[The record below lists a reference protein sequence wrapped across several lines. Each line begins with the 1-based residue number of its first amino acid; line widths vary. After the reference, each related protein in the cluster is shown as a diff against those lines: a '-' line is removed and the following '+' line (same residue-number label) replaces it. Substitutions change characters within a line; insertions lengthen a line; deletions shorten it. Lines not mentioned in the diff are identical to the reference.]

1 MVFHTEV
8 SAVIKNEQ
16 GSKFWD
22 ADITVKGHENL
33 ELSNGKDLSGH
44 PSGPLPPPQRTI
56 APLIRKVTS
65 PAEGTGSLAASH
77 GPLPHHNSAEPK
89 RKHFSTQPI
98 WVKNCRSWLICASR
112 KQGIT

>member
-8 SAVIKNEQ
+8 SAVIRNEQ

-44 PSGPLPPPQRTI
+44 PSGPLLLLRGPQPP
-56 APLIRKVTS
+56 LYG
-65 PAEGTGSLAASH
+65 E
-77 GPLPHHNSAEPK
+77 
-89 RKHFSTQPI
+89 
-98 WVKNCRSWLICASR
+98 
-112 KQGIT
+112 